1 MEFPESKAL
10 VTGKLTAEN
19 FNITIGE
26 SNLNLTL
33 EIGARIEEIWKDKQ
47 VESKERGAD
56 IYNGVSY
63 RVNNWSYDQ
72 KTLGLELSLYD
83 YKHRLGLI
91 TMIKNGEISSYDY
104 PHNGCF
110 VGATVLTSDDLYI
123 MVKLSGTSMNLNT
136 LEMLGGMVETET
148 QFSDQNFLF
157 DVLYQELEEEA
168 GITNSDITQCYLESM
183 FTGGTSHFG
192 FYFNVVLDKSSSEL
206 QKRFVYNQDT
216 DIESLVFLSR
226 EEYLITLKDMSNNKR
241 LIASII
247 ETHPDSQGFILE

>member
-10 VTGKLTAEN
+10 VTGKLTAKDIS
-19 FNITIGE
+19 ITVKK
-26 SNLNLTL
+26 SNLNLTP
-33 EIGARIEEIWKDKQ
+33 EIESRVEEVWKDKLI
-47 VESKERGAD
+47 ESEKRGAN
-56 IYNGVSY
+56 IFNGVSY
-63 RVNNWSYDQ
+63 RMNSWSYNQ
-72 KTLGLELSLYD
+72 RKLKLELSPYD

-110 VGATVLTSDDLYI
+110 VGATVLTSDNLYI
-123 MVKLSGTSMNLNT
+123 MIKLSGTSMNLNT

-168 GITNSDITQCYLESM
+168 GIIKSDITQCYLESM

-192 FYFNVVLDKSSSEL
+192 FYFNVVLNKSSSEL
-206 QKRFVYNQDT
+206 QKRFGHNQDT

-226 EEYLITLKDMSNNKR
+226 EDYLITLRNMSNNKR
-241 LIASII
+241 LIASLV
-247 ETHPDSQGFILE
+247 ESHPDSEKPILE

>member
-1 MEFPESKAL
+1 MELSESKAL
-10 VTGKLTAEN
+10 VTGKLTVRDIS
-19 FNITIGE
+19 ITAKE
-26 SNLNLTL
+26 SNLKLTP
-33 EIGARIEEIWKDKQ
+33 EIEKRIEEVWEDKLI
-47 VESKERGAD
+47 ESEKRGGN
-56 IYNGVSY
+56 IFNGVSY
-63 RVNNWSYDQ
+63 RMNSWSYDQ
-72 KTLGLELSLYD
+72 QKLKLELSLYD

-110 VGATVLTSDDLYI
+110 VGATVLTSDNLYI
-123 MVKLSGTSMNLNT
+123 MVKLSGTSMNLNI

-168 GITNSDITQCYLESM
+168 GITNSDITQCYLEAM

-206 QKRFVYNQDT
+206 QKRFGHNQDT

-226 EEYLITLKDMSNNKR
+226 KDYLITLKNMSNNKR

-247 ETHPDSQGFILE
+247 EGHPDSEKPILE